1 MYLEILENYIVSLA
15 SETVDKPNKVK
26 KISIV
31 VGELMDVMIQQ
42 EILCPDIIF
51 DGDIIN
57 KEIEMKELFV
67 AQKRKLKM
75 AKKIIWL
82 LATATIALTCFMFGF
97 FAAP

>member
-57 KEIEMKELFV
+57 KEIKMKELFV

>member
-57 KEIEMKELFV
+57 KEIKMKELFV

-82 LATATIALTCFMFGF
+82 LATVTIALTCFMFGF